1 MVLLLL
7 LQALWFIAPA
17 YVANGFPPVVRGKKP
32 LDFRKKLGKQRVFGD
47 GKTFEGTIGGI
58 LAGIFVGLVQITY
71 QSQLPPELGLLH
83 FTLPIVVALSIG
95 AIFGDLIGAFIKRRM
110 GMPRGH
116 PAWLL
121 DQLDFLTVS
130 ILAVS
135 IFYKPS
141 ADIILT
147 LFLLTPPIHW
157 LTNYIA
163 YKAKIKKT
171 PW

>member
-7 LQALWFIAPA
+7 LQAFWFIAPA

-32 LDFRKKLGKQRVFGD
+32 LDFGKNIGKYRLLGA
-47 GKTFEGTIGGI
+47 GKTFEGTVGGI
-58 LAGIFVGLVQITY
+58 LAGIFIGLVQITF
-71 QSQLPPELGLLH
+71 QSMLPQELEL
-83 FTLPIVVALSIG
+83 TQMSLPIVIALSIG
-95 AIFGDLIGAFIKRRM
+95 AILGDLIGAFIKRRF

-121 DQLDFLTVS
+121 DQLDFLVVS
-130 ILAVS
+130 VLAAS
-135 IFYKPS
+135 LFYKPPVE
-141 ADIILT
+141 IILT

-157 LTNYIA
+157 LTNYTA

>member
-7 LQALWFIAPA
+7 LQAFWFIFPA

-32 LDFRKKLGKQRVFGD
+32 LDFGKKLGKQRVFGD

-58 LAGIFVGLVQITY
+58 LAGIVVGWLQMAL
-71 QSQLPPELGLLH
+71 QSQLPQELGLVQ
-83 FTLPIVVALSIG
+83 FTLPLIVALSIG
-95 AIFGDLIGAFIKRRM
+95 AIFGDLVGAFIKRRM
-110 GMPRGH
+110 GMKRGH

-130 ILAVS
+130 ILAAS
-135 IFYKPS
+135 LFYRPS
-141 ADIILT
+141 VEIILT